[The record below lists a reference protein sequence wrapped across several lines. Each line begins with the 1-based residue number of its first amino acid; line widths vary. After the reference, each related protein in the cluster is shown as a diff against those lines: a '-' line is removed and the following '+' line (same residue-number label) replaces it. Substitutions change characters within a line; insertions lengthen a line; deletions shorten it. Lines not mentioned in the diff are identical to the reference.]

1 MTVEAA
7 MQKLPG
13 HQLFLSVLL
22 AEALAA
28 STSDPYSQYHERL
41 VQFVAET
48 VGQPG
53 CGLYTELLREAI
65 KGTHHKGTVS
75 PEKRNR

>member
-1 MTVEAA
+1 
-7 MQKLPG
+7 L
-13 HQLFLSVLL
+13 
-22 AEALAA
+22 
-28 STSDPYSQYHERL
+28 D
-41 VQFVAET
+41 
-48 VGQPG
+48 QPG